1 MIVPIPLSGPIVVS
15 TATGQRARQRRM
27 GELTVLLQRATAGDG
42 EARDPLYRLLYPE
55 LMRLARGHLSRAG
68 TVSLDASGLLHE
80 AYLRLGDGQNAPN
93 ANRRV
98 FFAYASKVMRSVVI
112 DYVRE
117 RGAQKRGQGVRSV
130 TLSSAADSIFAKHA
144 VSEIEDALKA
154 LAKVDERAFRVV
166 EMRYFA
172 GLSDEEVAEALQVSL
187 ATVGR
192 DWRKAR
198 AFLYEHLR

>member
-1 MIVPIPLSGPIVVS
+1 
-15 TATGQRARQRRM
+15 M
-27 GELTVLLQRATAGDG
+27 GELTVLLQRATAGDC

-68 TVSLDASGLLHE
+68 TVSLDARGLLHE

-112 DYVRE
+112 DYLRE
-117 RGAQKRGQGVRSV
+117 RGAQKRGQGARSV
-130 TLSSAADSIFAKHA
+130 TMSHAADSIFAKHPLP
-144 VSEIEDALKA
+144 EIEDALNA
-154 LAKVDERAFRVV
+154 LARVDERAFRVV

-172 GLSDEEVAEALQVSL
+172 GLSEEEVAEALQVSL

-198 AFLYEHLR
+198 AFLYEQLC